1 MISAGVGSHRSST
14 ETGDARSGAG
24 RSPLF
29 RGSFERMCSGGA
41 GGREALVTL
50 FMILSI
56 MAKVVTVTDGANQIS
71 EDFEI
76 LN

>member
-1 MISAGVGSHRSST
+1 MGV
-14 ETGDARSGAG
+14 G

-29 RGSFERMCSGGA
+29 GGSFERMGSGGA

-56 MAKVVTVTDGANQIS
+56 MTKVVAVTDGRRTG
-71 EDFEI
+71 
-76 LN
+76 

>member
-1 MISAGVGSHRSST
+1 MGV
-14 ETGDARSGAG
+14 G

-29 RGSFERMCSGGA
+29 GGSFERMCSGGA

-56 MAKVVTVTDGANQIS
+56 MAKVVVTVTDGRRTG
-71 EDFEI
+71 
-76 LN
+76 